1 MTIMVDEVRLWPTT
15 IRCFREGS
23 AHLTTDGPVEELHAF
38 AALLGL
44 KRAWFQDRPTTP
56 RYDLTPIRRAKAIQ
70 MGAVP
75 VSAREQISRRPNRI
89 ATEH

>member
-44 KRAWFQDRPTTP
+44 QCSVTILLGRRLICSLSDTGTA
-56 RYDLTPIRRAKAIQ
+56 PIWIAFARR
-70 MGAVP
+70 MGVR
-75 VSAREQISRRPNRI
+75 S
-89 ATEH
+89 